1 MLDTFTASLIEQIQE
16 TETRVRAR
24 RSEAQDRFEYAVA
37 VLVHQLWKSI
47 HTYPQREC
55 RIHKMTS
62 YYSRPRYR
70 DPMLTYDTMMAAYH
84 GLLQLGLIT
93 ETNGTYDVASGTGI
107 LTRYAATPKMIDML
121 LTLNGHPAIDLA
133 VEPTRETIILRK
145 TVKRRSKE
153 TGELVRRTFDI
164 PYEDTEKTIGYRAN
178 LSVINA
184 CLLRHWP
191 DLEITDFDIPQLAK
205 DVLRDGDREPV
216 DFSKRTLVR
225 IFTDDPQS
233 SNDRFTL
240 GGRFYRA
247 WWQNVPKNYRMLI
260 TIDGER
266 TSEADYSQFH
276 PQLLYHM
283 AGKDMGNTDAYDR
296 VLDGRH
302 RKLVKQAFNAMLQMS
317 RFSPDGPQ
325 DDDFKAAALAAGI
338 TWATLR
344 DGILEAHAPVADY
357 FFKGIGNSLQFTDSC
372 IAEKVMLEFAQ
383 RDIPVLPV
391 HDSFVVNRHVEVSGD
406 LEEMMRKAYFE
417 VTGHRIGKIDTTLM
431 SWSRGKQPSK
441 IGDTVIKA
449 TKYVVRALSADTEKS
464 GWAMRQRLF
473 KERL

>member
-37 VLVHQLWKSI
+37 VLVHELWKSI

-55 RIHKMTS
+55 CLHKMTS
-62 YYSRPRYR
+62 HYSRPRYR
-70 DPMLTYDTMMAAYH
+70 DPMLTYDTMMAAYN

-93 ETNGTYDVASGTGI
+93 ETNGTYDIASGTGI

-121 LTLNGHPAIDLA
+121 LTLNGHPAIDVA
-133 VEPTRETIILRK
+133 VEPTLETIILRK
-145 TVKRRSKE
+145 TVRRRSKE
-153 TGELVRRTFDI
+153 TGELVRRTLDI

-225 IFTDDPQS
+225 IFTDGPQS

-240 GGRFYRA
+240 GGRFYRV

-266 TSEADYSQFH
+266 TSEADYSQLH

-296 VLDGRH
+296 VLDGQH

-317 RFSPDGPQ
+317 RFSPDGPK
-325 DDDFKAAALAAGI
+325 DDDFKAGLEKAGI

-344 DGILEAHAPVADY
+344 DSILEGHAPVADY

-391 HDSFVVNRHVEVSGD
+391 HDSFVVNRHVEASGD
-406 LEEMMRKAYFE
+406 LEEAMRKAYFE
-417 VTGHRIGKIDTTLM
+417 VTGHRIGKIDTTLL
-431 SWSRGKQPSK
+431 SWSRGKQPASMQSYLFK
-441 IGDTVIKA
+441 TFKSIG
-449 TKYVVRALSADTEKS
+449 LSLSTDAEKS